1 MRLETCRRAVE
12 ELRGEG
18 FAVNWLYLGLPE
30 IEELLG
36 VEVAHQAEASSQDD
50 PDLEPEVGQVDGMPV
65 ILSRAMNPYF
75 VVWKD
80 PKPDEQGMVPVSSD
94 RGNRRYFHASGEC
107 LQWLTVDPVGTIMEA
122 CDFEGWRPTWIR
134 LPKAFREYA
143 RDEPG
148 VQVIVGGPS
157 QYMVIEGNDEKVR
170 VVMFD
175 SDGLSAAWLATL
187 PVDTGPLDEI
197 LGQVRDHVGWTGHR
211 NLGVEY
217 KTDHGIEGWV
227 SHITCDE
234 AGCGWSVGLSELV
247 GAAAGSWDLV
257 GSESGL
263 IAEVRRLAEGPV
275 YERTADW
282 QRLVGED

>member
-1 MRLETCRRAVE
+1 MRLETCRRAIE

-18 FAVNWLYLGLPE
+18 LQVSWLSVNSSE
-30 IEELLG
+30 VEELLG
-36 VEVAHQAEASSQDD
+36 VEAGYQAEAAAQDD
-50 PDLEPEVGQVDGMPV
+50 PELELEVGVVDGV
-65 ILSRAMNPYF
+65 RVYSCRTMNSYF
-75 VVWKD
+75 VVWKE
-80 PKPDEQGMVPVSSD
+80 PDADEHGVMPVSRRTD
-94 RGNRRYFHASGEC
+94 RRRYFHAAGEC
-107 LQWLTVDPVGTIMEA
+107 LQWLTPDPVGTIMEA

-197 LGQVRDHVGWTGHR
+197 LEQVRDHVGWTGHR

-234 AGCGWSVGLSELV
+234 AGCGWSVSLSELV

-257 GSESGL
+257 GSSSGL
-263 IAEVRRLAEGPV
+263 VAEVRRLAEGPV
-275 YERTADW
+275 YERPADW
-282 QRLVGED
+282 QRLVGEE